1 MNQQQ
6 LISDYIQISRIQ
18 LLSLIKIDSRR
29 SHEIRSKI
37 HNEWV
42 KNKKCECCNDE
53 LIQSGKCVLTCKHIK
68 AEWGRNT
75 KEIQK
80 RINKK
85 IGIVLLRNLGEAYR
99 LTKIS

>member
-6 LISDYIQISRIQ
+6 LISGYIQMPRVQ
-18 LLSLIKIDSRR
+18 LLSLIKIDSRK

-37 HNEWV
+37 HDEWV

-53 LIQSGKCVLTCKHIK
+53 LIQSGKCVLTCEHIK
-68 AEWGRNT
+68 AEWNKST
-75 KEIQK
+75 IEIQK

-85 IGIVLLRNLGEAYR
+85 IGVVLLRNLRRYI
-99 LTKIS
+99 KNVN